1 MGNSRAGHARWAV
14 ATAIASSTI
23 AAMALPAPAFGQAA
37 LPTAG
42 IPTRDELEGI
52 AKPRVEEAP
61 QLEIQGGVER
71 SPCPLADPQYKDIP
85 VTIANVTFNN
95 LKGASAGELEAAWKP
110 FAGQPQSISVLCEIR
125 DAAATILRNKG
136 YLAAVQVPTQK
147 IENGEVKLEVLYAR
161 ISSVRARG
169 ETRGAERKLEQYLGR
184 LTEDEVFNRYKAERY
199 LLLARDLPGYNV
211 QLTLKPAGTGQ
222 GDLIGEV
229 AVVRRPYVVD
239 FTLQNYAAKATGR
252 WGAQVRAQFFGLTG
266 MGDATTIGLYSTAD
280 LREQQIFQLGH
291 EFRPGSEGLIVGGQ
305 FTYAW
310 TEPDLGA
317 ASAPGTKIKARTLF
331 TQLYARYPLQRT
343 QGANVWLG
351 GGFDYID
358 QDVDF
363 SATALKTPLSRDKL
377 RVLWLRADY
386 DAVDLRAIRPRWRA
400 KAAVEFRK
408 GIDVFDA
415 SPNCGGVACPGGV
428 TAPSRLDGKATAAV
442 VRANADAEFA
452 LGRNFS
458 FVLLPRAQYAFDP
471 LLSFE
476 EFTAGNYTVG
486 RGYDPGAILGDSG
499 IGVSAELRGARYRV
513 SEGFDLRVQ
522 PYVFGDV
529 ARVWNKGPGRSEDL
543 SSAGGGVRAEIG
555 DRFRLDATVAVPLE
569 RAGLQTKRGDPR
581 FLLTLTTRILPWRTN

>member
-1 MGNSRAGHARWAV
+1 MGNPRTGHARWAV
-14 ATAIASSTI
+14 ATAIASSAI
-23 AAMALPAPAFGQAA
+23 VAATLPTPAFGQAA
-37 LPTAG
+37 SPTAG
-42 IPTRDELEGI
+42 VPSRDELESLNRP
-52 AKPRVEEAP
+52 KTEAPP
-61 QLEIQGGVER
+61 QLEIQGGIER

-85 VTIANVTFNN
+85 VTISSVTFSN
-95 LKGASAGELEAAWKP
+95 LKGASPQELEEAWKP
-110 FAGQPQSISVLCEIR
+110 FAGQPQSIAVLCEIR

-147 IENGEVKLEVLYAR
+147 IENGQVKLEVLYAR

-239 FTLQNYAAKATGR
+239 FTVQNLAASATGR
-252 WGAQVRAQFFGLTG
+252 WGAQIRAQVFGLTG
-266 MGDATTIGLYSTAD
+266 LGDATTIGFYSTSD
-280 LREQQIFQLGH
+280 FKEQQILQVGH

-310 TEPDLGA
+310 TQPDLGA
-317 ASAPGTKIKARTLF
+317 AAAPGTKIKARTLF
-331 TQLYARYPLQRT
+331 GQVYARYPLRRT
-343 QGANVWLG
+343 QGSNVWLG

-358 QDVDF
+358 QDVDLR
-363 SATALKTPLSRDKL
+363 TTTTTPLSRDRL
-377 RVLWLRADY
+377 RVLWLRADF
-386 DAVDLRAIRPRWRA
+386 DAVDLRAIRPRWRSGA
-400 KAAVEFRK
+400 SVEFRK
-408 GIDVFDA
+408 GIDVFNA
-415 SPNCGGVACPGGV
+415 SPNCGGVACPGGA
-428 TAPSRLDGKATAAV
+428 TSPSRLDGKATAAV
-442 VRANADAEFA
+442 IRANAVSEIA
-452 LGRNFS
+452 LGNDIS
-458 FVLLPRAQYAFDP
+458 FALLPRAQYAFDP

-486 RGYDPGAILGDSG
+486 RGYDPGVILGDSG
-499 IGVSAELRGARYRV
+499 VGISAELRGPRYRV
-513 SEGFDLRVQ
+513 KQGSDLRVQ

-529 ARVWNKGPGRSEDL
+529 ARVWNEGPGGEDHL
-543 SSAGGGVRAEIG
+543 ASAGGGLRAELG
-555 DRFRLDATVAVPLE
+555 DRFRLDATLAVPLE
-569 RAGLQTKRGDPR
+569 RAGLQTKLDKPR

>member
-1 MGNSRAGHARWAV
+1 MGNPRTGHARWAV
-14 ATAIASSTI
+14 ATAIVSS
-23 AAMALPAPAFGQAA
+23 AMAAVAIPAPAFGQA
-37 LPTAG
+37 TAG
-42 IPTRDELEGI
+42 VPTRDELETLNR
-52 AKPRVEEAP
+52 PRVEEAP
-61 QLEIQGGVER
+61 QLQIQGGIER

-85 VTIANVTFNN
+85 VTISNVTFNN

-110 FAGQPQSISVLCEIR
+110 FAGQPQSIAVLCEIR

-161 ISSVRARG
+161 ISAVRARG

-239 FTLQNYAAKATGR
+239 LTVQNYAAKATGR
-252 WGAQVRAQFFGLTG
+252 WGAQVRAQVFGLTG
-266 MGDATTIGLYSTAD
+266 LGDATTIGFYSTAD
-280 LREQQIFQLGH
+280 LKEQQILQLSH
-291 EFRPGSEGLIVGGQ
+291 EFRPGSEGLVVGGQ

-317 ASAPGTKIKARTLF
+317 ASGTKLKARTLF
-331 TQLYARYPLQRT
+331 SQVYARYPLRRT
-343 QGANVWLG
+343 QGSNAWLG

-363 SATALKTPLSRDKL
+363 TGGALKTPLSRDKL

-386 DAVDLRAIRPRWRA
+386 DAVDLRSIRPRWRA
-400 KAAVEFRK
+400 GAAVEFRK

-415 SPNCGGVACPGGV
+415 SPDCGGVACPGGA
-428 TAPSRLDGKATAAV
+428 TAPSRLDGKATATV
-442 VRANADAEFA
+442 IRANAVGEFA
-452 LGRNFS
+452 LGRDFS
-458 FVLLPRAQYAFDP
+458 IAVLPRGQYAFDP

-476 EFTAGNYTVG
+476 EFTAGNYTIG
-486 RGYDPGAILGDSG
+486 RGYDPGVILGDSG
-499 IGVSAELRGARYRV
+499 VGTSAELRGPRLRI
-513 SEGFDLRVQ
+513 SEGSDFRVQ
-522 PYVFGDV
+522 PYAFGDV
-529 ARVWNKGPGRSEDL
+529 AWVWNKGPGGNDRL
-543 SSAGGGVRAEIG
+543 SSAGGGVRAELG
-555 DRFRLDATVAVPLE
+555 DRFRLDATLAVPLE
-569 RAGLQTKRGDPR
+569 RAGLQTKRGNPL
-581 FLLTLTTRILPWRTN
+581 FLLTLTTRILPWRIN

>member
-1 MGNSRAGHARWAV
+1 MSISRKGNARWAIAPAIVSSVV
-14 ATAIASSTI
+14 AV
-23 AAMALPAPAFGQAA
+23 AAFATPAFGQAA
-37 LPTAG
+37 SPTAG
-42 IPTRDELEGI
+42 VPTRDELENI
-52 AKPRVEEAP
+52 NRPRVEEAP
-61 QLEIQGGVER
+61 QLDIQGGVER

-136 YLAAVQVPTQK
+136 YLAAVQVPTQR

-222 GDLIGEV
+222 GELIGEV

-239 FTLQNYAAKATGR
+239 VTVQNYAAKATGR
-252 WGAQVRAQFFGLTG
+252 WGGQVRAQVFGLTG
-266 MGDATTIGLYSTAD
+266 LGDATTIGFYSTAD
-280 LREQQIFQLGH
+280 LKEQQIFQLGH
-291 EFRPGSEGLIVGGQ
+291 EFRPGSEGLVVGGQ

-310 TEPDLGA
+310 TEPNLGA
-317 ASAPGTKIKARTLF
+317 NSSPGTKIKARTLF
-331 TQLYARYPLQRT
+331 SQVYARYPLKRT
-343 QGANVWLG
+343 QGSNVWLG

-363 SATALKTPLSRDKL
+363 VTTATTPLSRDKL

-400 KAAVEFRK
+400 GAAVEFRK
-408 GIDVFDA
+408 GIDVFNA
-415 SPNCGGVACPGGV
+415 SPNCGGVACPGGA
-428 TAPSRLDGKATAAV
+428 TSPSRLDGKATAAV
-442 VRANADAEFA
+442 VRANADVEYAI
-452 LGRNFS
+452 GHDFS
-458 FVLLPRAQYAFDP
+458 IALLPRGQYAFDP

-499 IGVSAELRGARYRV
+499 LGVSAELRGPRIRIKDG
-513 SEGFDLRVQ
+513 SDFRVQ

-529 ARVWNKGPGRSEDL
+529 ARVWNKGPGGTDRL
-543 SSAGGGVRAEIG
+543 SSAGGGLRAELG
-555 DRFRLDATVAVPLE
+555 DRFRLDATLAVPLQ
-569 RAGLQTKRGDPR
+569 RAGLQTERGDPR

>member
-1 MGNSRAGHARWAV
+1 MGNSRKGHARWAV
-14 ATAIASSTI
+14 ATAIVSSTV
-23 AAMALPAPAFGQAA
+23 AVAALPVPAFGQTAS
-37 LPTAG
+37 PTAG
-42 IPTRDELEGI
+42 VPTREELENI
-52 AKPRVEEAP
+52 NRPRVEEAP

-85 VTIANVTFNN
+85 VTISHVTFNN
-95 LKGASAGELEAAWKP
+95 LKGASADELDAAWKP
-110 FAGQPQSISVLCEIR
+110 FAGQPQSIAVLCEIR

-184 LTEDEVFNRYKAERY
+184 LTEEEVFNRFKAERY

-239 FTLQNYAAKATGR
+239 FTVQNYAAKATGR
-252 WGAQVRAQFFGLTG
+252 WGGQVRAQVFGLTG
-266 MGDATTIGLYSTAD
+266 MGDATTLGFYSTAD
-280 LREQQIFQLGH
+280 LKEQQILQIGH

-317 ASAPGTKIKARTLF
+317 AGAGSKIKARTLF
-331 TQLYARYPLQRT
+331 GQAYARYPLKRT
-343 QGANVWLG
+343 QGSNIWLG

-358 QDVDF
+358 QDVDLKA
-363 SATALKTPLSRDKL
+363 ATTLKISRDKL

-400 KAAVEFRK
+400 GGAIEFRK

-415 SPNCGGVACPGGV
+415 SPNCGGVGCPGGV
-428 TAPSRLDGKATAAV
+428 TPPSRLDGKATAAL
-442 VRANADAEFA
+442 VRANAEGEYAIGHD
-452 LGRNFS
+452 FS
-458 FVLLPRAQYAFDP
+458 IAVLPRAQYAFDP

-486 RGYDPGAILGDSG
+486 RGYDPGVILGDSG
-499 IGVSAELRGARYRV
+499 VGVSGELRGPRYRIK
-513 SEGFDLRVQ
+513 EGSDFRVQ

-529 ARVWNKGPGRSEDL
+529 AKVWNKGPGGNDRL
-543 SSAGGGVRAEIG
+543 SSAGGGVRAELG
-555 DRFRLDATVAVPLE
+555 NRFRLDATLAVPLE
-569 RAGLQTKRGDPR
+569 RAGVQTKRGDPR